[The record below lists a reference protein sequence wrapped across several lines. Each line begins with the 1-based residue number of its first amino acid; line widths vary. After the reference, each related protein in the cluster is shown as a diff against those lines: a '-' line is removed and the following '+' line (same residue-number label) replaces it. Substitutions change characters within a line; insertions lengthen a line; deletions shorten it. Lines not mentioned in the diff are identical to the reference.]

1 LSTYKNNFLFSETFI
16 KDFISKNKKR
26 KSEKEFIISKL
37 SQLRDW
43 HKEYT
48 LGDYS
53 DDPWEEFVEIILD
66 MQGFQKESNNGVS
79 VLYTNTISETEKP
92 VAICY
97 IISKD
102 KDIGSINKGNYFAF
116 NAVNS
121 AKNNNVEWAFLTN
134 GYRWRLYNT
143 KNVSPYENYL
153 EVDLEESIKDK
164 SKPGDAFYLFYYLF
178 NSQIFYIHENNELYI
193 ETLKAQSDT
202 RAEMVEDSLRGKTEE
217 ILKVLCYGL
226 IENMKKSNFTD
237 QEKKDIYHDAIILL
251 YRMLFFGYAE
261 SRELLPI
268 IENDPEYTTSFKKL
282 CEEAKEIYESG
293 KVHKIK
299 DNYDFWDRFDNHLRI
314 YVDKSYNGGL
324 FRNDSNTVLK
334 EHRIANGHFI
344 KCLVEIAYNS
354 DKKGNYSHVIEYKDL
369 SVRNL
374 GSIYEGLLEYQL
386 FIAKER
392 MVQKKGKG
400 KGKVNYIP
408 AREINLKNSDLPNII
423 EEGGIYLSQD
433 ALERKDSGSYYTP
446 EDVVEYIIN
455 KTIGE
460 KTKKLKIELDEKI
473 APLFDSLSIE
483 PSELAKTSIR
493 RQIDEMTIN
502 FIEERILSLSI
513 IDSAMGS
520 GHFLVNATYKVANEI
535 VNIINKN
542 NWLVDDDVCAD
553 IGYWK
558 RRVLENCIYGVDVN
572 GLAVTLSRL
581 SLWLISAS
589 SDKALSFIDHHLKE
603 GNSII
608 GATRE
613 QVELITDK
621 QNLSIF
627 DVLPTEMIKP
637 ILDKYDRIKEIGS
650 KTRSDVEE
658 QKELYSEI
666 ESELKLLKLKYDYFL
681 ANQYLETE
689 NMDNYSSVMQSQSIT
704 SFYENDI
711 NDLINFATKEK
722 FFHWELEFPEVFKKG
737 GFDISIGNPPYVEAD
752 AAKYFG
758 VIKTKKSHNLY
769 AFLLEKNMNYMNDDG
784 YLGVILPSA
793 SVCTPRMDD
802 FQKMLIDG
810 SKKISFATF
819 DDRPGKLFTRLE
831 SIRAAII
838 LMNLGNEETKEVLTT
853 KYIRFYSEE
862 RKRIFENINYS
873 VNNHYNLL
881 EGIIPKIGQNIENSI
896 INKVFSSKKSIG
908 DHIFEGYKPSNTV
921 YYGYGVRY
929 WIKAMNNSASYI
941 DEGAKKSSGE
951 KEMAFD
957 EKYNSKVFCAILNS
971 SLFFWFFT
979 LFSDCRNLTRTV
991 ISSFPFDYNKLSNN
1005 LENKL
1010 IEVSELL
1017 MDDYIKH
1024 SIVKNIST
1032 NRGELTYRE
1041 YRVKKGKNIIDE
1053 IDLLLADYFQLS
1065 KEEVEFI
1072 TNYELNF
1079 RIGRNQI
1086 EDE

>member
-1 LSTYKNNFLFSETFI
+1 MSTYKNNFLFSETFI
-16 KDFISKNKKR
+16 KDFIIKNKK
-26 KSEKEFIISKL
+26 KKNEKEFIYSSL
-37 SQLRDW
+37 SQFKDW
-43 HKEYT
+43 YKEYT

-53 DDPWEEFVEIILD
+53 EDPWEDFIETILD
-66 MQGFQKESNNGVS
+66 MQGFQKDSNNGVS
-79 VLYTNTISETEKP
+79 VLYTNIISGTEKP

-97 IISKD
+97 MIPKD
-102 KDIGSINKGNYFAF
+102 KDVGSISKGSYFAF
-116 NAVNS
+116 NAIDS
-121 AKNNNVEWAFLTN
+121 AKRNNVEWAILTN
-134 GYRWRLYNT
+134 GYKWRLYNT

-153 EVDLEESIKDK
+153 EVDLEPNIKYT
-164 SKPGDAFYLFYYLF
+164 SEPSDAYYLFYYLF
-178 NSQIFYIHENNELYI
+178 NCKTFYVHENNELYI
-193 ETLKAQSDT
+193 ETIKTESDT
-202 RAEMVEDSLRGKTEE
+202 IAEIVEDSLRGKTEE

-226 IENMKKSNFTD
+226 IENMNKSNFTD

-268 IENDPEYTTSFKKL
+268 IENDPEYTTSFQTL
-282 CEEAKEIYESG
+282 CEEAKEIYVSG
-293 KVHKIK
+293 MVHKIK

-324 FRNDSNTVLK
+324 FRNDFNSVLR

-354 DKKGNYSHVIEYKDL
+354 DRKGNYSQKIEYKDL

-392 MVQKKGKG
+392 MVQRKGRG

-408 AREINLKNSDLPNII
+408 AREIKLKNSDLPNII

-433 ALERKDSGSYYTP
+433 ALERKDTGSYYTP

-455 KTIGE
+455 NTVGE
-460 KTKKLKIELDEKI
+460 KIKMLKIELDDKL
-473 APLFDSLSIE
+473 ASLYHSLNFE
-483 PSELAKTSIR
+483 QSELAKNSIR
-493 RQIDEMTIN
+493 RQIDEETIT
-502 FIEERILSLSI
+502 FIEEKILSLSI

-535 VNIINKN
+535 VNIINNN
-542 NWLVDDDVCAD
+542 NWLVDEEVYAD
-553 IGYWK
+553 IAYWK
-558 RRVLENCIYGVDVN
+558 RKVVENCIYGVDVN

-603 GNSII
+603 GNSIL

-613 QVELITDK
+613 QVELITDE

-627 DVLPTEMIKP
+627 DVLPTEMINP
-637 ILDKYDRIKEIGS
+637 VLDKYDQIKQIGS
-650 KTRSDVEE
+650 KTRSDVEK

-666 ESELKLLKLKYDYFL
+666 ESNLKLLKLKYDYFL
-681 ANQYLETE
+681 ANQYLKTE
-689 NMDNYSSVMQSQSIT
+689 DDDTYSSVMQSQSIT
-704 SFYENDI
+704 SLYEHKID
-711 NDLINFATKEK
+711 DLIKFATKEK
-722 FFHWELEFPEVFKKG
+722 FFHWELEFPEVFQKG

-752 AAKYFG
+752 ASKYFG
-758 VIKTKKSHNLY
+758 VRKTNKSHNLY
-769 AFLLEKNMNYMNDDG
+769 AFLLEKNISYMNEDG
-784 YLGVILPSA
+784 HLGVILPSA
-793 SVCTPRMDD
+793 SICTPRMDD
-802 FQKMLIDG
+802 FQKMLIDS

-838 LMNLGNEETKEVLTT
+838 LMNLGTEVNKDVQTT

-862 RKRIFENINYS
+862 RKRLFENINYS
-873 VNNHYNLL
+873 VNKHYNLL
-881 EGIIPKIGQNIENSI
+881 EGIVPKIGQNIENSI
-896 INKVFSSKKSIG
+896 INKIFSSKKNIG
-908 DHIFEGYKPSNTV
+908 DFIFEGKEPSNTV

-929 WIKAMNNSASYI
+929 WIKAMNNSAASI

-951 KEMAFD
+951 KDMAFGD
-957 EKYNSKVFCAILNS
+957 KYNSKVFCAILNS

-991 ISSFPFDYNKLSNN
+991 ISSFPFDYETLPSS
-1005 LENKL
+1005 LEKKL
-1010 IEVSELL
+1010 IEISERL
-1017 MDDYIKH
+1017 MDDYLKN

-1041 YRVKKGKNIIDE
+1041 YRVKRSKEIIDE
-1053 IDLLLADYFQLS
+1053 IDLLLADYFQLNE
-1065 KEEVEFI
+1065 EEVDFI
-1072 TNYELNF
+1072 TNYEINF
-1079 RIGRNQI
+1079 RLGRNDV